1 MDNPICQL
9 WGTMGPSMSTMLPPD
24 VMGRATFCG
33 RCKWCC
39 VQDPVRSTGNAYSKV
54 VHWGRRWKH
63 LGKAH
68 ADWFKEPCSGG
79 PDEGMP
85 EETPMEWGIL
95 ASDVNNNALPH
106 HCKRQREIPSDSEET
121 VPRPVIPLMS
131 RWKPQHHSST
141 RRDPSILRGAEVL
154 PRDTKTLLWVK
165 TLTLSLK
172 SEVIIFVSWT
182 IEQSRNLCLL
192 LF

>member
-1 MDNPICQL
+1 M
-9 WGTMGPSMSTMLPPD
+9 
-24 VMGRATFCG
+24 
-33 RCKWCC
+33 
-39 VQDPVRSTGNAYSKV
+39 RSTGNAYSKV
-54 VHWGRRWKH
+54 VHWGRHWKH

-141 RRDPSILRGAEVL
+141 RRDPGILSRAEVL
-154 PRDTKTLLWVK
+154 PRDTRTLL
-165 TLTLSLK
+165 
-172 SEVIIFVSWT
+172 
-182 IEQSRNLCLL
+182 
-192 LF
+192 

>member
-95 ASDVNNNALPH
+95 ASDVNNNALPTIARG
-106 HCKRQREIPSDSEET
+106 KEKYPQIQRKPFLGQWFPWCPGGNPSTTAAPGGIQASSEEQKYS
-121 VPRPVIPLMS
+121 PEIQRLCY
-131 RWKPQHHSST
+131 
-141 RRDPSILRGAEVL
+141 E
-154 PRDTKTLLWVK
+154 
-165 TLTLSLK
+165 LK
-172 SEVIIFVSWT
+172 H
-182 IEQSRNLCLL
+182 LHLA
-192 LF
+192 